1 MTNPAILCLLLFAL
15 YTILSGAQQGIITWL
30 FREYVPPA
38 RTDWIHA
45 ALHYGGVLIYLLLV
59 GWAIYLT
66 PNPSLSGVG
75 VLIEATAARALLFD
89 PSLSLSQSWFNHREG
104 RAAEPLFKVGTVA
117 LLDRALRWLAA
128 RLSWP
133 PERVRLVVWVAS
145 LALATV
151 AAILVGPAAGEAE

>member
-1 MTNPAILCLLLFAL
+1 MTLLLFAL

-59 GWAIYLT
+59 GYVIYFT
-66 PNPSLSGVG
+66 PYPSLLGVG
-75 VLIEATAARALLFD
+75 VLLAEATAARLLLFD
-89 PSLSLSQSWFNHREG
+89 PTLSLSQSWFNHREG
-104 RAAEPLFKVGTVA
+104 RPAEPLFKVGTVA
-117 LLDRALRWLAA
+117 LLDKMLRSVAA

-133 PERVRLVVWVAS
+133 PERLRLVVWLGS
-145 LALATV
+145 LLLTTLG
-151 AAILVGPAAGEAE
+151 AIHIYR